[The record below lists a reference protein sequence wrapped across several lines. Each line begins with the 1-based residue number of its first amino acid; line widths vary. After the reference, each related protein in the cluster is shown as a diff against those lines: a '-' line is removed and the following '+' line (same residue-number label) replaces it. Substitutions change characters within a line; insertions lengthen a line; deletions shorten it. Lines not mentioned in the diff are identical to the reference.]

1 VGGESLELDTVLT
14 SVEAGLG
21 KEVELAVGEDSI
33 DVEEQDLDA
42 AGAVFRG

>member
-1 VGGESLELDTVLT
+1 
-14 SVEAGLG
+14 
-21 KEVELAVGEDSI
+21 LAVGEDSI

>member
-1 VGGESLELDTVLT
+1 VQLAVG
-14 SVEAGLG
+14 AGLAIVFG
-21 KEVELAVGEDSI
+21 EEVELAVGEDSI

>member
-1 VGGESLELDTVLT
+1 MQLAVG
-14 SVEAGLG
+14 AGLAAIFG

-33 DVEEQDLDA
+33 DVEEQDFNA